1 MCKFRPLG
9 LLNNDYKLFVKILA
23 MRLEGVVPSL
33 VHFDQVGFVKGR
45 YASSNMRRLFHVMRR
60 AATLQQPAIE
70 WPYLF
75 YTLERYGIVKY
86 LGINR
91 ISPIEKIFKLNGP
104 KLIKTIR
111 EDLTRWGALALS
123 LWGRAEI
130 IKMNVFYDIY
140 DST

>member
-1 MCKFRPLG
+1 MNLYADDLLLTLTNPTSSVPHLFQLINEFGSLSGYKINWNKSEAAPLNCMTFPAHVATTQTMWKKEG
-9 LLNNDYKLFVKILA
+9 L
-23 MRLEGVVPSL
+23 
-33 VHFDQVGFVKGR
+33 
-45 YASSNMRRLFHVMRR
+45 
-60 AATLQQPAIE
+60 
-70 WPYLF
+70 
-75 YTLERYGIVKY
+75 KY

-123 LWGRAEI
+123 LRGRAEI